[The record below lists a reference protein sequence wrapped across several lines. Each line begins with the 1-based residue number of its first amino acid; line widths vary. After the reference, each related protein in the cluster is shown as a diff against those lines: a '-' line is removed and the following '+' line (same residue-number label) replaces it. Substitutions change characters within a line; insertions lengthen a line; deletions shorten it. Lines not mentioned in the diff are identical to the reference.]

1 MNVNMVKNYD
11 KIQNGCVYLFLQ
23 LVLTF
28 LTNVVTVDTTKNL
41 SVRSVGF
48 TPNLE
53 SPKLTLER

>member
-11 KIQNGCVYLFLQ
+11 KIQNGCAYLFLQ
-23 LVLTF
+23 FVLTS

-41 SVRSVGF
+41 GVWSVGF
-48 TPNLE
+48 TANLE